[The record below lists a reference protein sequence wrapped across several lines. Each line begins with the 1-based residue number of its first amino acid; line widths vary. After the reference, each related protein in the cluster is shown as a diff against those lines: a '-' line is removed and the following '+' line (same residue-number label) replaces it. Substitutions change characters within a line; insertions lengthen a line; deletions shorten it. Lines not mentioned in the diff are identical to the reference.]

1 MGRCSGAILCV
12 LLLLLATTT
21 VNASIINWNCA
32 DDGDGGIVMGPA
44 TLTPVGG
51 EYDLTMSGVQHFLP
65 AHMAGD
71 FTTDSALDP
80 TVRIL
85 QGVENDTTFA
95 WTDYHI
101 AIGMNNSSLSILS
114 TGIVAPSGW
123 TWSIVAPVAGQMPNG
138 AGPGYVGMINYY
150 IGTGAPVAIGDEGTF
165 GFKISFSGSTS
176 FSFSTEQIPTPEP
189 TTILLLGLGAISV
202 IRRRR

>member
-1 MGRCSGAILCV
+1 MGRYSSAILCV
-12 LLLLLATTT
+12 LLLFAATT
-21 VNASIINWNCA
+21 VNASIVNWNCA

-71 FTTDSALDP
+71 FTTDTTLDP

-85 QGVENDTTFA
+85 QGIDNDTTFA

-101 AIGMNNSSLSILS
+101 TIGMNNPTFAISS
-114 TGIVAPSGW
+114 TSGLVMPAGW
-123 TWSIVAPVAGQMPNG
+123 YAVVTAPVAGLMPNNG
-138 AGPGYVGMINYY
+138 GPGYVGVIDYY
-150 IGTGAPVAIGDEGTF
+150 IGTGSAVGIGDSADF
-165 GFKISFSGSTS
+165 GFKFSFQGQLNTA
-176 FSFSTEQIPTPEP
+176 FSTEQIPTPEP
-189 TTILLLGLGAISV
+189 TTILLLGLGAMSV